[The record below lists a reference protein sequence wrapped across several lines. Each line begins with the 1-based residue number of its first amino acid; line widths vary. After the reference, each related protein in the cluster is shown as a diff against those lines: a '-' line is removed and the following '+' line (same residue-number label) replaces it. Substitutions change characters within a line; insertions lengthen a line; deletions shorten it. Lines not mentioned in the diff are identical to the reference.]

1 MSKIIQFIS
10 KHNKYCVTTVICD
23 DNKVDE
29 EIANHKEYD
38 YVINEW
44 YGNKV

>member
-10 KHNKYCVTTVICD
+10 RGNKYNVTCVICAD
-23 DNKVDE
+23 DKVDE

-38 YVINEW
+38 YVINKW
-44 YGNKV
+44 FG